1 MAVIY
6 IWRSASEILLAC
18 SCFCPFASMF
28 CFLAMYTASKNCLHL
43 FYVLLLSGIS
53 FQFVMMSLENQSDSY
68 IWLMAWITML
78 SFTTVIFH
86 FVSCLQALLIC
97 LKYVV
102 STCCYSHLINICFLS
117 CTLSW
122 LMSLFLESFEA
133 LPPFVQYCLN
143 ALLYSKKLLIFN
155 HILGML
161 FLAFAAVK

>member
-1 MAVIY
+1 MCSLSYFLCLGFSFNGCDIHL
-6 IWRSASEILLAC
+6 EICLGNLVSLLMFL
-18 SCFCPFASMF
+18 SF

-122 LMSLFLESFEA
+122 LMSLFLESFEEW
-133 LPPFVQYCLN
+133 LFHH
-143 ALLYSKKLLIFN
+143 LYNI
-155 HILGML
+155 
-161 FLAFAAVK
+161 V